1 MIILIIE
8 NLSLLKKSLVDI
20 IDFGTVP
27 NTDRACAIEITYG
40 NNKLMC
46 VNMYMHINNQRKTY
60 VDIDMIDTIESTEIF
75 IENSGITRVIIG
87 GDMNLDL
94 SHHNAHDMY
103 FRDFIDIQNLI
114 YTFHLP
120 VADKGGT
127 YYDMANGCKSCIDH
141 FSVHNSLCDSVLS
154 IQRCEHALNPSKHLP
169 LVMDISVS

>member
-75 IENSGITRVIIG
+75 IENSGITRVIIVEISILILVFTMPMICISEILQI
-87 GDMNLDL
+87 DKILYIHFICLLQIKDRSIHTMTWQMVVNLV
-94 SHHNAHDMY
+94 
-103 FRDFIDIQNLI
+103 LI
-114 YTFHLP
+114 ILLYIII
-120 VADKGGT
+120 V
-127 YYDMANGCKSCIDH
+127 
-141 FSVHNSLCDSVLS
+141 
-154 IQRCEHALNPSKHLP
+154 
-169 LVMDISVS
+169 